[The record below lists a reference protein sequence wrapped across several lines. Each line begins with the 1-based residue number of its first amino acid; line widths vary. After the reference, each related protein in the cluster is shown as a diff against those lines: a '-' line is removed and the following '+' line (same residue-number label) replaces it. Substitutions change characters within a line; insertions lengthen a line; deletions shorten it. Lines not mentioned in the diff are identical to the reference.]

1 MDSQTEKLTVSD
13 VVKEMFS
20 ELYCVVNGTLSQDAD
35 ATDDIVVGQVLEDDS
50 NDYVVVATGT
60 NANGVLLTH
69 VAVDDIVAGD
79 VTVSILKRGPATV
92 DADRLTIA
100 DGQET
105 TAKAALLALG
115 IVSVDE
121 PEKLEEGLN
130 S

>member
-1 MDSQTEKLTVSD
+1 MDSQTEKLTISD

-20 ELYCVVNGTLSQDAD
+20 ELHCVENGTLSQNGSATAD
-35 ATDDIVVGQVLEDDS
+35 IAVGQVLEDDS
-50 NDYVVVATGT
+50 GDYVIVATGT

-69 VAVDDIVAGD
+69 VPVADHVAGD

-92 DADRLTIA
+92 DADRLTIVS
-100 DGQET
+100 GQET

-121 PEKLEEGLN
+121 PDELEEGLD